1 MDELQEN
8 SLNKDKNL
16 AEELKKLK
24 TPLQA
29 KREEQLGLKEKLRM
43 LKFNH
48 EKKVEDLSDQKSS
61 FNKEKL
67 ALKEN
72 QMNLAQELSKFG
84 EYFKKFRQ
92 QFLIHMVIWTR
103 PEWNVYFGGS
113 NLNNLEKD
121 HEIGMVFI
129 KTKMYTNSLKIDKLD
144 QKIEDNDNQMEIE
157 IDSYSKLK
165 SENENLLHEKE
176 GEIRDTKEEMFEE
189 DLEKLAKLD
198 LQLKTVEEILK

>member
-72 QMNLAQELSKFG
+72 L
-84 EYFKKFRQ
+84 
-92 QFLIHMVIWTR
+92 
-103 PEWNVYFGGS
+103 
-113 NLNNLEKD
+113 
-121 HEIGMVFI
+121 
-129 KTKMYTNSLKIDKLD
+129 
-144 QKIEDNDNQMEIE
+144 
-157 IDSYSKLK
+157 
-165 SENENLLHEKE
+165 
-176 GEIRDTKEEMFEE
+176 
-189 DLEKLAKLD
+189 
-198 LQLKTVEEILK
+198 